1 MRKRKAAPEPGSLS
15 YDRVAKRATKKMKH
29 NSKLATA
36 HKESFPLI
44 LHRMINETDASI
56 VWWDETGKAFGFD
69 MANEKLSGILFLYF
83 GKDIKVESFRRQ

>member
-1 MRKRKAAPEPGSLS
+1 
-15 YDRVAKRATKKMKH
+15 
-29 NSKLATA
+29 
-36 HKESFPLI
+36 
-44 LHRMINETDASI
+44 MINETDASI